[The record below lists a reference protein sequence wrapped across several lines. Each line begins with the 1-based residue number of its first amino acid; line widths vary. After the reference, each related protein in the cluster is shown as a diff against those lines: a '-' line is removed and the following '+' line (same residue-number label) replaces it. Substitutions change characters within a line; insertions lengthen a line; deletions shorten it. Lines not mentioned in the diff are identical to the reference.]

1 MRAKSRRKIEM
12 GQRVLEFMRQHPDQ
26 SAGLVAAT
34 ARLQDRLARA
44 AQLARQQ
51 LDGRA
56 ETRVATGRKRDLRRL
71 IMRAH
76 LDHLASVAELAS
88 EEEPELL
95 QKFVFPPDATTYLA
109 FRAAASGMAAE
120 AEARKELLIKHGYS
134 EEALTALKTAL
145 DQFETA
151 LEQGAAGRLSRV
163 AATAEL
169 VTVAEEIVQVVKV
182 MNGLVLLRFTNEPE
196 VLAAWESASNVV
208 ATPRPEDK
216 AVSSETLVPRHGPA
230 SSGDLKPAA

>member
-1 MRAKSRRKIEM
+1 M
-12 GQRVLEFMRQHPDQ
+12 GQRVLEFMRQHPAQ
-26 SAGLVAAT
+26 TPGLVAAT
-34 ARLQDRLARA
+34 ARLQERLSRAR
-44 AQLARQQ
+44 QLAQQQ
-51 LDGRA
+51 LDGSA
-56 ETRVATGRKRDLRRL
+56 EMRVATGRKRDLRRL
-71 IMRAH
+71 MTRAH
-76 LDHLASVAELAS
+76 LDHLARVAEVAS

-120 AEARKELLIKHGYS
+120 AEARKELLVKHGYS
-134 EEALTALKTAL
+134 EEALTGLKTAL

-182 MNGLVLLRFTNEPE
+182 MNGLILLRFVNQPE
-196 VLAAWESASNVV
+196 VLAAWESATNVV
-208 ATPRPEDK
+208 TISRPEDK
-216 AVSSETLVPRHGPA
+216 PVSGETPGP
-230 SSGDLKPAA
+230 GLGPVGGGEVRPAA